1 MAETKPNQPL
11 PLLPHEE
18 PLPPRVDLWIAVVF
32 FALAA
37 AIVSVSAQM
46 PTYREQQG
54 EIYNWPGLV
63 PTVHGAIVAL
73 LSIWLAIRSIRR
85 GALRPGAQGLPA
97 RREGYSNAR
106 LTLAAGLCL
115 VFAAVLIGRMPF
127 WLAAAL
133 FVAGFITLF
142 EWRREAPVGA
152 NLRRVAIAAAIG
164 IGTGIGVVLVFE
176 RLFLV
181 RLP

>member
-1 MAETKPNQPL
+1 MANAEQDQPQA
-11 PLLPHEE
+11 LLPHEE

-32 FALAA
+32 FAVGA
-37 AIVSVSAQM
+37 AIVSVAAQM
-46 PTYREQQG
+46 PMFREQQG

-63 PTVHGAIVAL
+63 PTVHGTIVAL
-73 LSIWLAIRSIRR
+73 LSAWLAIRSIGR
-85 GALRPGAQGLPA
+85 GALKPGAQGMPV

-106 LTLAAGLCL
+106 LAVAAGLCL
-115 VFAAVLIGRMPF
+115 AFAGGLIGRVPF

-133 FVAGFITLF
+133 FVASFITLF
-142 EWRREAPVGA
+142 EWQREAPPGA
-152 NLRRVAIAAAIG
+152 NLRRVAIAIAIG

>member
-1 MAETKPNQPL
+1 MAETQPNQPL

-18 PLPPRVDLWIAVVF
+18 PLPPRVDLWIAAVF
-32 FALAA
+32 LALGA
-37 AIVSVSAQM
+37 AIISISAQM

-63 PTVHGAIVAL
+63 PTVHGTIVAL
-73 LSIWLAIRSIRR
+73 LSIWLAVRSIRR
-85 GALRPGAQGLPA
+85 GALRPGAQGMPA

-106 LTLAAGLCL
+106 LVLAAGLCL
-115 VFAAVLIGRMPF
+115 VFTTVLIGRIPF

-133 FVAGFITLF
+133 FVASFIALF
-142 EWRREAPVGA
+142 EWRREAPRAA
-152 NLRRVAIAAAIG
+152 NLRRLAIAAAVG
-164 IGTGIGVVLVFE
+164 VGTGIGVVLVFE

>member
-1 MAETKPNQPL
+1 MANAGQEQPQA
-11 PLLPHEE
+11 LLPHEE

-32 FALAA
+32 FALGA
-37 AIVSVSAQM
+37 AIVSVAMQM
-46 PTYREQQG
+46 PMFREQQG

-63 PTVHGAIVAL
+63 PTVHGMIVAL
-73 LSIWLAIRSIRR
+73 LSAWLAIRSISR
-85 GALRPGAQGLPA
+85 GALKPGAQGMPI

-106 LTLAAGLCL
+106 LAMAAGLCL
-115 VFAAVLIGRMPF
+115 VFTVGLIGRLPF

-133 FVAGFITLF
+133 FVTSFITLF
-142 EWRREAPVGA
+142 EWRRDAAPSL
-152 NLRRVAIAAAIG
+152 NLRRLAIAAVIG
-164 IGTGIGVVLVFE
+164 VATGIAVTLVFE

>member
-1 MAETKPNQPL
+1 MAETQPNQPL

-32 FALAA
+32 FAVGA
-37 AIVSVSAQM
+37 AIVAVAAQM
-46 PTYREQQG
+46 PTYKEQQG

-73 LSIWLAIRSIRR
+73 LSAWLAIRSIGR
-85 GALRPGAQGLPA
+85 GALLPGAQGLPA
-97 RREGYSNAR
+97 RREGYSNGR
-106 LTLAAGLCL
+106 LAVAAGLCL
-115 VFAAVLIGRMPF
+115 VFTTLLIGRLPF

-133 FVAGFITLF
+133 FVASFITLF
-142 EWRREAPVGA
+142 EWRRDVPPAA
-152 NLRRVAIAAAIG
+152 NLRRLVIAAAIG
-164 IGTGIGVVLVFE
+164 VGTGIGVVLVFE